1 MNKIIK
7 ISALCG
13 MMALSGSA
21 LFAQDAANPIKVQGV
36 ITDAEGIPVAGATV
50 KTDSGNEAISDVN
63 GVYEITVN
71 DGSKNLSYYFIGYH
85 PRIVPV
91 SAAAVNGN
99 ISMALPES
107 DLDKVIDLGYQKV
120 TFRELT
126 GAVST
131 VSGSVLAKSPESN
144 LGKTFAGRLTGLTV
158 MENNG
163 EPGRVATSSSAN
175 GISLIIRGLTTTN
188 GNKPLIIIDGQI
200 APNANYMY
208 ITPEEIDNVTIL
220 KDAAVNA
227 LYGIQSGN
235 GAVVITTKRGRVGK
249 SYINV
254 YVDESLQQ
262 PTHTPFKISAGDYA
276 RLRNQAGYNDGLGY
290 FSQFSQEQI
299 DGYDNAA
306 NDPMYQDNDWY
317 SRFMNKNMWM
327 TRAGFAISGGSER
340 IQYYTNVNY
349 MHESSPFK
357 IENEQ
362 GRKYNPEPSINRFN
376 FRSNVDVKINS
387 WLSALMRISGTIN
400 QIKTAGEANNT
411 VYSALFNLPPTMYGP
426 ITPTVDAE
434 GNPIENGGQV
444 VTIDGVNATPYGMLN
459 RSGFVEHIKADIQ
472 AQGGLH
478 ADLSML
484 TKGLSLTAKVG
495 YQTSSNN
502 RTSTLQDYQ
511 LWVRGVNPAELEF
524 QRLGTQENT
533 ALKYTKYR
541 QMYWNINLSAFA
553 NYTRSFGDHYV
564 NALAYIFYQDRETE
578 STDGGLMLPYKRE
591 SFGLTATYG
600 FKNRYFIRGDI
611 STSGS
616 EQFHPDH
623 RWTTTPAVS
632 ATWLLSEESFMQ
644 AAKPWLSLAKF
655 RLSYGLNANDQLGDS
670 RMLYAD
676 DVNYQGIE
684 GKRGNPLLAPEKIY
698 KQNYGVDL
706 GFFNNDLTVS
716 FDYYRFRVDNLLISA
731 SSAIPIFQGV
741 PLGDYPMINAGKMKN
756 NGFELSANYTKAIN
770 KDWTIFVAGSYAYNK
785 NTLID
790 MQEVPRDG
798 YAYPYEKKGQSIGQK
813 WGYLIDYSN
822 GNGMFNFQDEI
833 TGSGLKYAMG
843 NPRVG
848 DFIYKDLN
856 GDGVIDSKDQAPI
869 GYSNVPRG
877 YYTFSG
883 GFTWKNFE
891 VSFLFQG
898 ATKRS
903 VALSGAGSYEA
914 TKQGIFND
922 IHMNAWTE
930 ERWLNGEKI
939 DYPALSLS
947 NSTSNVANDFFIQDG
962 SYLRLKNAEI
972 AYSLPTWMAHKI
984 RAERIRFALNGQN
997 LFTIDHLKTKH
1008 IDPEIGDLNAFQTYR
1023 VFNLGVKVTF

>member
-1 MNKIIK
+1 MNNRIK
-7 ISALCG
+7 ISALLG
-13 MMALSGSA
+13 ALAVASFSTA
-21 LFAQDAANPIKVQGV
+21 AQDAANPIKIQGV
-36 ITDAEGIPVAGATV
+36 ITDADGVPVAGATV
-50 KTDSGNEAISDVN
+50 KTDAGAEAVSDVD

-71 DGSKNLSYYFIGYH
+71 DGSKNLNYYFIGYN
-85 PRIVPV
+85 PRIIPV
-91 SAAAVNGN
+91 RQAAVNGN
-99 ISMALPES
+99 VSMAVPAS
-107 DLDKVIDLGYQKV
+107 DLDKIIDLGYQQV

-131 VSGSVLAKSPESN
+131 VSGSVLAKSPDAN
-144 LGKTFAGRLTGLTV
+144 LSKTFAGRLSGLTV

-175 GISLIIRGLTTTN
+175 GVSLIIRGLTTVN

-200 APNANYMY
+200 SPNANYMY

-254 YVDESLQQ
+254 YVDEALQQ
-262 PTHTPFKISAGDYA
+262 PTYTPPSVSAGDYA
-276 RLRNQAGYNDGLGY
+276 RLRNQAGYNDGLGMY
-290 FSQFSQEQI
+290 SQFSQEQI
-299 DGYDNAA
+299 DGFDAADNPLYA
-306 NDPMYQDNDWY
+306 DNDWY
-317 SRFMNKNMWM
+317 SRFVNKNMWM
-327 TRAGFAISGGSER
+327 TRAGFSISGGTER
-340 IQYYTNVNY
+340 LQYYTNVNY
-349 MHESSPFK
+349 MHETSPFK
-357 IENEQ
+357 IENEK

-376 FRSNVDVKINS
+376 FRSNVDVKITN

-400 QIKTAGEANNT
+400 QVNTAGTANNT
-411 VYSALFNLPPTMYGP
+411 IYASLFNLPPTMYGP
-426 ITPTVDAE
+426 TTPAFDAD

-444 VTIDGVNATPYGMLN
+444 VTIDGVTSTPYGELN
-459 RSGFVEHIKADIQ
+459 RSGYVEHLKSDIQ
-472 AQGGLH
+472 AQGGLS

-484 TKGLSLTAKVG
+484 TKGLSVAVKVG
-495 YQTSSNN
+495 YQTSANN

-511 LWVRGVNPAELEF
+511 LWTRTKDNTVLEF

-541 QMYWNINLSAFA
+541 QMYWNINLSGFI
-553 NYTRSFGDHYV
+553 NYKRTFGDHYV
-564 NALAYIFYQDRETE
+564 NALGYIFYQDRETE
-578 STDGGLMLPYKRE
+578 SVDGGLMLPYKRE

-600 FKNRYFIRGDI
+600 FKNRYFVRGDL

-644 AAKPWLSLAKF
+644 DLKPWLSLAKI
-655 RLSYGLNANDQLGDS
+655 RLSYGVNANDQLSDE

-676 DVNYQGIE
+676 YVNYQGVE
-684 GKRGNPLLAPEKIY
+684 GKRGNPMLAPEKIY
-698 KQNYGVDL
+698 KQNYGIDL
-706 GFFNNDLTVS
+706 GFFNNELSIS
-716 FDYYRFRVDNLLISA
+716 FDYYRFRCDNMLITA
-731 SSAIPIFQGV
+731 SNAIPIFQGV
-741 PLGDYPMINAGKMKN
+741 PLGDYPLINAGKMKN
-756 NGFELSANYTKAIN
+756 NGFELTAMYTKAIN
-770 KDWTIFVAGSYAYNK
+770 KDWTVFVGGSYAYNK
-785 NTLID
+785 NTIID
-790 MQEVPRDG
+790 MQEIPRDG
-798 YAYPYEKKGQSIGQK
+798 YAYPYKNAGFSQSQR

-822 GNGMFNFQDEI
+822 GNGMFNFKEEI
-833 TGSGLKYAMG
+833 TGSGLDYAIG

-856 GDGVIDSKDQAPI
+856 GDGVIDPKDQAPI
-869 GYSNVPRG
+869 GYGNVPRG

-883 GFTWKNFE
+883 GFTWRNFE

-898 ATKRS
+898 AHKRS
-903 VALSGAGSYEA
+903 VALSGVGIYEA
-914 TKQGIFND
+914 TQQGIFSD
-922 IHMNAWTE
+922 IHQNAWTE
-930 ERWLNGEKI
+930 ERWLNGDRI
-939 DYPALSLS
+939 DYPALSLT
-947 NSTSNVANDFFIQDG
+947 NSTSNTANDYFIQDG

-972 AYSLPTWMAHKI
+972 AYTLPTAISRKI
-984 RAERIRFALNGQN
+984 RAQKIRFALNGQN

-1008 IDPEIGDLNAFQTYR
+1008 IDPEIGELNAFQTYR

>member
-1 MNKIIK
+1 MLSLASMGL
-7 ISALCG
+7 SAQ
-13 MMALSGSA
+13 S
-21 LFAQDAANPIKVQGV
+21 AANPIKIQGV
-36 ITDAEGIPVAGATV
+36 ITDAEGVPVAGATV
-50 KTDSGNEAISDVN
+50 KTDAGAEAISDVD
-63 GVYEITVN
+63 GKYKITVN
-71 DGSKNLSYYFIGYH
+71 DGSKNLNYYFIGYT

-91 SAAAVNGN
+91 KQASVNGN
-99 ISMALPES
+99 VSMAVPDN

-144 LGKTFAGRLTGLTV
+144 LGKTFAGRLSGLTV

-175 GISLIIRGLTTTN
+175 GISLIIRGLTTVN

-200 APNANYMY
+200 SPNMNYTY

-227 LYGIQSGN
+227 LYGMQSGN
-235 GAVVITTKRGRVGK
+235 GAVVITTKRGRIGK

-262 PTHTPFKISAGDYA
+262 PTHTPASVSAGDYA
-276 RLRNQAGYNDGLGY
+276 RMRNQAGYNDGLGLY
-290 FSQFSQEQI
+290 SQFTQEQI
-299 DGYDNAA
+299 DGFDSGT
-306 NDPMYQDNDWY
+306 DPMYPNNDWY
-317 SRFMNKNMWM
+317 KRFLNKNMWM
-327 TRAGFAISGGSER
+327 TRAGFSISGGTER
-340 IQYYTNVNY
+340 LKYYTNVNY
-349 MHESSPFK
+349 MHETSPFK
-357 IENEQ
+357 IETEK

-387 WLSALMRISGTIN
+387 WLSALMRLSGTIN
-400 QIKTAGEANNT
+400 QVNTAGEANNT
-411 VYSALFNLPPTMYGP
+411 VYESLFSLPPTMYGP
-426 ITPTVDAE
+426 LTPAVDEE
-434 GNPIENGGQV
+434 GNPFENGGQV
-444 VTIDGVNATPYGMLN
+444 ITIDGVNATPYGMLN
-459 RSGFVEHIKADIQ
+459 RSGYVEHLKADIQ
-472 AQGGLH
+472 AQGGLY

-484 TKGLSLTAKVG
+484 TKGLSVTAKVG

-502 RTSTLQDYQ
+502 RTSTLQNYQ
-511 LWVRGVNPAELEF
+511 LWTRTNNNEVLEF
-524 QRLGTQENT
+524 QRLGTKENT
-533 ALKYTKYR
+533 ALVYSKYR

-553 NYTRSFGDHYV
+553 NYTRTFGDHYV
-564 NALAYIFYQDRETE
+564 NALAYIFYQNRETE

-591 SFGLTATYG
+591 TFGATATYG

-632 ATWLLSEESFMQ
+632 ATWLLSEESFM
-644 AAKPWLSLAKF
+644 ADLKPWLSLAKF
-655 RLSYGLNANDQLGDS
+655 RLSYGVNANDQISDE

-676 DVNYQGIE
+676 NVSFKGVE
-684 GKRGNPLLAPEKIY
+684 GMRGNPMLAPEKIY

-706 GFFNNDLTVS
+706 GFFGNELNLS
-716 FDYYRFRVDNLLISA
+716 FDYYRFRCNNMLISA
-731 SSAIPIFQGV
+731 SSTVPIFQGV
-741 PLGDYPMINAGKMKN
+741 PLGDYPLVNAGRMKN
-756 NGFELSANYTKAIN
+756 EGFELTATYTKAIN
-770 KDWTIFVAGSYAYNK
+770 KDWTFFVGGSYAYNK
-785 NTLID
+785 NTLLD
-790 MQEVPRDG
+790 MNEVPRDG
-798 YAYPYEKKGQSIGQK
+798 YAYPYKEQGFSSGQR
-813 WGYLIDYSN
+813 WGYLVDYSN
-822 GNGMFNFQDEI
+822 GNGMFNFKEEI
-833 TGSGLKYAMG
+833 TGCGLEYSMG

-848 DFIYKDLN
+848 DFIYRDLN
-856 GDGVIDSKDQAPI
+856 NDGVIDSKDQAPI
-869 GYSNVPRG
+869 GYSNIPRG

-883 GFTWKNFE
+883 GFTWRNFE

-898 ATKRS
+898 THKRS
-903 VALSGAGSYEA
+903 VVLSGAGVYEG
-914 TKQGIFND
+914 TYQGTFSD
-922 IHMNAWTE
+922 LHQNAWTE
-930 ERWLNGEKI
+930 ERWLNGDKI

-947 NSTSNVANDFFIQDG
+947 NSTSNMANDFYVQDG

-972 AYSLPTWMAHKI
+972 AYTLPSSISRKI
-984 RAERIRFALNGQN
+984 RAEKIRFALNGQN

-1008 IDPEIGDLNAFQTYR
+1008 IDPEIGELNAFQTYR